1 MKTKKPDKSKKNN
14 DIDFEKSLQKRI
26 EEKFHKKVVIDHRI
40 SESAK
45 QI

>member
-1 MKTKKPDKSKKNN
+1 MKIKQPDKSKKIE
-14 DIDFEKSLQKRI
+14 DIDFAKSLQKRI
-26 EEKFHKKVVIDHRI
+26 EEKFRKKVVIDYRI